1 MVRRDLSRVGGK
13 EEVRRGEE
21 EVGRTRVV
29 LDGVVE
35 RRRGMRSRPMLPE
48 AEVMRI
54 DFGGM
59 FDFLGGVC
67 SSALMAV
74 VSGWCILLVEFEDLV

>member
-1 MVRRDLSRVGGK
+1 MQRDSSHCGSETGPSAMVRRDLSMVGRK
-13 EEVRRGEE
+13 EEVRRGED

-59 FDFLGGVC
+59 FDFLGGFV
-67 SSALMAV
+67 
-74 VSGWCILLVEFEDLV
+74 LLL